1 MLQHKIIYWI
11 GGSACAGKSTLAEMY
26 CRKYNLPLYSCDEHF
41 NRHLQL
47 ISEEHQPAMFKV
59 SRMDADE
66 AFYTRSRADQL
77 RVYIQSFI
85 EDFSF
90 VAADLAKGE
99 EEAIVVEGNQLLPS
113 LVKPLLEEHHRA
125 VWIVPHE
132 EFQRKQY
139 RRREWVPTVL
149 ASAAD
154 PEAALE
160 NWMVRDA
167 MFASMVYKEAA
178 GKKLNAMLVDGSR
191 SLAKT
196 FLELERLF
204 QRG

>member
-1 MLQHKIIYWI
+1 MLQDKIIYWI

-41 NRHLQL
+41 NRHLQQ
-47 ISEEHQPAMFKV
+47 ISEEHQPAMSKI
-59 SRMDADE
+59 SRMDANE
-66 AFYTRSRADQL
+66 AFYSRSRAARL

-99 EEAIVVEGNQLLPS
+99 EKAIVVEGNQLLPS
-113 LVKPLLEEHHRA
+113 LVKPLLEKHHMA
-125 VWIVPHE
+125 VWIVPQE

-139 RRREWVPTVL
+139 RKREWVPAVL
-149 ASAAD
+149 AASAD
-154 PEAALE
+154 PEAAYE

-167 MFASMVYKEAA
+167 AFASMVYKEAA
-178 GKKLNAMLVDGSR
+178 GEKLNVMLVDGSR
-191 SLAKT
+191 DLAET

-204 QRG
+204 QPG